1 MQQSWK
7 HKNLRQTSSPAIKE
21 MSVTSSIVMSDLCQ
35 NFAISYNPI
44 FGLETTLVG
53 GRDRHEQQI

>member
-21 MSVTSSIVMSDLCQ
+21 TSVSSSIAMSDLCQ

-44 FGLETTLVG
+44 FGLETTLDG
-53 GRDRHEQQI
+53 GRNRHEQQI